1 MNSKD
6 LIGRT
11 ALFMAARLNLRSEVK
26 ALLAAKANPL
36 IRTTAGKT
44 PYQVCNSKK
53 IKSFIL
59 KASLLSICI
68 PMIPTQNQRDW
79 VWESEGL
86 HYFNS
91 NAEQIDEFTKFS

>member
-1 MNSKD
+1 VNSKD

-11 ALFMAARLNLRSEVK
+11 PLFLAARLNLRREVK

-36 IRTTAGKT
+36 IRTSAGKT

-59 KASLLSICI
+59 KASLLTICI
-68 PMIPTQNQRDW
+68 PMIPTQ
-79 VWESEGL
+79 
-86 HYFNS
+86 H
-91 NAEQIDEFTKFS
+91 